1 MSSNTVRV
9 RAADLQADR
18 ETILA
23 VLSRS
28 LPNAADTDRYRW
40 LYLDNPCGP
49 ARVWLAEDATTGAA
63 IGTSAGYPKRV
74 YVDGAVETVLNL
86 SDFAF
91 DRGHRSLG
99 PALKLLRATLEA
111 MDDPGLS
118 FSYDRPSEAMLAIYK
133 RMGAGAVSPL
143 RRWVRLIEI
152 KPTLTR
158 RFGDGWAVSLI
169 GRVGDAVLHAR
180 DRVFGDAPAGVH
192 VSAQVGDPGP
202 EFDALDAE
210 LARTYPLR
218 LQRSASYLRWRYLR
232 SVTVP
237 HEILCA
243 RDRGT
248 LLGYLVF
255 RPRENGVVALVDLL
269 TLGDPRVPSALVRTL
284 FATARARGASA
295 VWATVLRGS
304 PIEAVLE
311 RTGFLARGE
320 DPGVV
325 VYAPRATAER
335 RALLDDPRHWWVLS
349 GDQDV

>member
-1 MSSNTVRV
+1 MSSNPIRV

-28 LPNAADTDRYRW
+28 LPNAADADRYRW

-49 ARVWLAEDATTGAA
+49 ARVWLAEDASTGDA

-74 YVDGAVETVLNL
+74 YVEGAVETVLNL

-91 DRGHRSLG
+91 DQAHRTLG
-99 PALKLLRATLEA
+99 PALKLLRATLDA
-111 MDDPGLS
+111 MKDPDLS

-133 RMGAGAVSPL
+133 RMGTGAVSPL
-143 RRWVRLIEI
+143 RRWVRLIEM

-158 RFGDGWAVSLI
+158 RFGAGLAVNLI
-169 GRVGDAVLHAR
+169 GRVGDVMLHAR
-180 DRVFGDAPAGVH
+180 DRVFGTATPGGNVTPLL
-192 VSAQVGDPGP
+192 GDPGP

-210 LARTYPLR
+210 LARTFPLR
-218 LQRSASYLRWRYLR
+218 LQRSASYLRWRYLQ
-232 SVTVP
+232 SVTAP

-243 RDRGT
+243 RDHGS

-255 RPRENGVVALVDLL
+255 RPREGGVMALVDLL
-269 TLGDPRVPSALVRTL
+269 TLGDPRVASALVRTL

-295 VWATVLRGS
+295 VWATVMRNS
-304 PIEAVLE
+304 PIEAVLG
-311 RTGFLARGE
+311 RTGFLPRGE

-335 RALLDDPRHWWVLS
+335 RTLLGDPQHWWMLS